1 MSLYSKSN
9 FFQTLFFMFGC
20 AFTIL
25 WVLMFVSFIMSG
37 DHFCWESLLLLPVL
51 IIPTWM
57 FYVFQVNLERL
68 KLTDTGITV
77 YKLCILKYKH
87 YSWTD
92 FDYSFHT
99 ISRGRGGNFRVMY
112 LVNDQKLIIR
122 IADNNYRNYFDI
134 SEFVSS
140 RTDSKGLIQLNS
152 FNELNFLFRRKVKRL
167 P

>member
-1 MSLYSKSN
+1 
-9 FFQTLFFMFGC
+9 
-20 AFTIL
+20 
-25 WVLMFVSFIMSG
+25 
-37 DHFCWESLLLLPVL
+37 
-51 IIPTWM
+51 M

-99 ISRGRGGNFRVMY
+99 ISRSNRGTSRILY
-112 LVNDQKLIIR
+112 LVKDQKLIIR
-122 IADNNYRNYFDI
+122 IADKNYRNYFDI
-134 SEFVSS
+134 SEFVSL
-140 RTDSKGLIQLNS
+140 RIDFKGLIQLNS
-152 FNELNFLFRRKVKRL
+152 FNELNFLFQRKIKRL